1 MPTIQSTEI
10 LKRNSNPLA
19 LEQQAFERQRSQLLR
34 RFPGQFV
41 AIYGG
46 RGVGHDKDDETLAA
60 PMYSQVGESPFFF
73 APVEKKPPI
82 YQNPSPQAGRAARP
96 VHT

>member
-46 RGVGHDKDDETLAA
+46 RVVGHDKDDEALATR
-60 PMYSQVGESPFFF
+60 MYSEFGEVPFFI
-73 APVEKKPPI
+73 ARVEKVPTI
-82 YQNPSPQAGRAARP
+82 YEIPSPEAG
-96 VHT
+96 